1 MSRRINYSK
10 LGSDTGF
17 SKVPR
22 DLIPAPTHF
31 NRLPFAHMN
40 SSGWGYHTLLVEPP
54 IFLNRLR
61 NDLRLQVP
69 FKLRRFRS
77 FADVAQLSQPV
88 VVNCTG
94 LGAGQIFG
102 DPAVVPIKG
111 HLVLVK
117 AQPHLDYL
125 YSSGETYVFPRE
137 DHVVVGGSYEPDPDD
152 DKVDEVIIQK
162 ILRLAR
168 NTFAGAT
175 LAADER
181 EPWML
186 PRSVYGGDSALFRR
200 GLRHRTADAAERR
213 GAVRGARRL
222 RRGAV
227 RGRGPREH
235 PGPAVPDR
243 RQQQRPRI
251 RLRRR
256 RLRAGSRPVRG
267 IGVLRRRHV

>member
-1 MSRRINYSK
+1 M
-10 LGSDTGF
+10 
-17 SKVPR
+17 
-22 DLIPAPTHF
+22 
-31 NRLPFAHMN
+31 
-40 SSGWGYHTLLVEPP
+40 
-54 IFLNRLR
+54 
-61 NDLRLQVP
+61 
-69 FKLRRFRS
+69 
-77 FADVAQLSQPV
+77 

-168 NTFAGAT
+168 NTFACAT

-186 PRSVYGGDSALFRR
+186 PRSV
-200 GLRHRTADAAERR
+200 
-213 GAVRGARRL
+213 
-222 RRGAV
+222 
-227 RGRGPREH
+227 
-235 PGPAVPDR
+235 
-243 RQQQRPRI
+243 
-251 RLRRR
+251 
-256 RLRAGSRPVRG
+256 
-267 IGVLRRRHV
+267 

>member
-31 NRLPFAHMN
+31 NRLPFANMN

-61 NDLRLQVP
+61 NDLRPDLL
-69 FKLRRFRS
+69 FRLRTFRS

-102 DPAVVPIKG
+102 DPKVVPIKG

-117 AQPHLDYL
+117 AQPELDYL
-125 YSSGETYVFPRE
+125 YSSGETYVFPQ
-137 DHVVVGGSYEPDPDD
+137 GSRRGRRKLRADPDD

-175 LAADER
+175 LAAYER

-186 PRSVYGGDSALFRR
+186 PRSV
-200 GLRHRTADAAERR
+200 
-213 GAVRGARRL
+213 
-222 RRGAV
+222 
-227 RGRGPREH
+227 
-235 PGPAVPDR
+235 
-243 RQQQRPRI
+243 
-251 RLRRR
+251 
-256 RLRAGSRPVRG
+256 
-267 IGVLRRRHV
+267 